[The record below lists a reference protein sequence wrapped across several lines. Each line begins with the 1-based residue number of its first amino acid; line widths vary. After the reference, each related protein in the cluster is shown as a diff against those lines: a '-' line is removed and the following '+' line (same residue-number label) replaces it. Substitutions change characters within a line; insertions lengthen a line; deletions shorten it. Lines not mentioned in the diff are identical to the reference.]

1 MVPRSPRL
9 DLENQDMALVC
20 ITNFYLASLLSTKL
34 LGTPSLP
41 SFFSG
46 QIVSQS
52 FTLGRSQAQS
62 RSLPDPRLCVLMA
75 AVVHWLL
82 KGLFGFFFFFN
93 YYYSSIHLQWK
104 WSF

>member
-62 RSLPDPRLCVLMA
+62 RSLPDPRLCSFDGSRSALAFERALWV
-75 AVVHWLL
+75 
-82 KGLFGFFFFFN
+82 FFFF
-93 YYYSSIHLQWK
+93 
-104 WSF
+104 